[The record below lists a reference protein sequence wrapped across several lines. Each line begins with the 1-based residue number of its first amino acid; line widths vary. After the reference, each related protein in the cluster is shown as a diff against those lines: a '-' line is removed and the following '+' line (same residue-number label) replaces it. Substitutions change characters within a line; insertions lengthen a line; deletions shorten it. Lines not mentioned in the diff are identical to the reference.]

1 MEILQLKYFCAVAE
15 NLHVTKTAEQLHVA
29 QPALTQSIRRL
40 EQELDVPLFR
50 KKGRNIILTEYGA
63 YLNRRLIPIL
73 QKLDA
78 LPEKLQ
84 EMAQIRKK
92 TLRINVLAAST
103 IVTEALITYQKRHD
117 NIRFQVVQNTE
128 DTDADI
134 TVFTT
139 EQFAIPEQSQ
149 DAFHIFTEHIFLAVP
164 NVPEFQGKASIRLC
178 ELRDT
183 EFISLAGSR
192 ALRVICDRF
201 CMQTGFSPRIIFES
215 DSPDAV
221 KNLIAAG
228 LGVGF
233 WPHYTWG
240 RHDMKEILLLP
251 LKDPS
256 CKRDIVVQLHAQSAA
271 QQKDTEEFFE
281 FLGDYFQQLR
291 SSAHKKQTESKKTRD
306 K

>member
-15 NLHVTKTAEQLHVA
+15 NLHVTRTAEQLHVA

-40 EQELDVPLFR
+40 EAELGVPLFQ
-50 KKGRNIILTEYGA
+50 KKGRNIVLTEYGL
-63 YLNRRLIPIL
+63 YLQQKIMPVL
-73 QKLDA
+73 QKLEQI
-78 LPEKLQ
+78 PEKLQ

-92 TLRINVLAAST
+92 TLRINLLAAST
-103 IVTEALITYQKRHD
+103 IVTEALIAYQKNHD
-117 NIRFQVVQNTE
+117 SIHFQVVQNME

-134 TVFTT
+134 TIFTT
-139 EQFAIPEQSQ
+139 EQFASPEKSE
-149 DAFHIFTEHIFLAVP
+149 DKFRIFTEHIFLAAP
-164 NVPEFQGKASIRLC
+164 NIPEFQGRECIRLS

-183 EFISLAGSR
+183 KFISLAGSR

-201 CMQTGFSPRIIFES
+201 CMNAGFSPKIIFES

-251 LKDPS
+251 LRFPS
-256 CKRDIVVQLHAQSAA
+256 CKRDIIVQLHAQSAA
-271 QQKDTEEFFE
+271 GQTEAEEFFE
-281 FLGDYFQQLR
+281 FLGDYLQQLR
-291 SSAHKKQTESKKTRD
+291 SSAHTKNG
-306 K
+306 

>member
-1 MEILQLKYFCAVAE
+1 MEILQLQYFCAVAE
-15 NLHVTKTAEQLHVA
+15 NLHVTRTAELLHVA

-40 EQELDVPLFR
+40 EKELGVPLFQ

-63 YLNRRLIPIL
+63 YLYQKAAPVL
-73 QKLDA
+73 QKLDQI
-78 LPEKLQ
+78 PEKLQ
-84 EMAQIRKK
+84 EMAHIRKK

-103 IVTEALITYQKRHD
+103 IVTDALITYQKLHD
-117 NIRFQVVQNTE
+117 SIRFQVVQNME

-134 TVFTT
+134 TIFTT
-139 EQFAIPEQSQ
+139 EQFAVPEQSN
-149 DAFHIFTEHIFLAVP
+149 DEFHIFTEHIFLAVP
-164 NVPEFQGKASIRLC
+164 NVPEFQGKEYIRLC

-183 EFISLAGSR
+183 KFISLAGSR

-201 CMQTGFSPRIIFES
+201 CMNAGFSPKIIFES

-256 CKRDIVVQLHAQSAA
+256 CKRDIIVQLHARSAA
-271 QQKDTEEFFE
+271 GGEDAKAFFV
-281 FLGDYFQQLR
+281 FLDDYFQNLR
-291 SSAHKKQTESKKTRD
+291 TSAHRNRKNPKNT
-306 K
+306 